1 MRRRRI
7 YLEFCIEPII
17 GKFYKPFSTPLQEM
31 GAVMSCCGCKN
42 NVVDSMDKRRAG
54 GSESVAL
61 VEDDSWKKWSS
72 FNAASLAE
80 DQSYQPPSYVGQF
93 SAEAAWEL

>member
-1 MRRRRI
+1 
-7 YLEFCIEPII
+7 
-17 GKFYKPFSTPLQEM
+17 
-31 GAVMSCCGCKN
+31 
-42 NVVDSMDKRRAG
+42 MDKRRAG

>member
-1 MRRRRI
+1 
-7 YLEFCIEPII
+7 
-17 GKFYKPFSTPLQEM
+17 M
-31 GAVMSCCGCKN
+31 GTVLSCCGGCKSN
-42 NVVDSMDKRRAG
+42 NLVDPMEKHREGECGAGNGG
-54 GSESVAL
+54 GSDTVAL

-72 FNAASLAE
+72 FNAALLAE